1 MNNVTDDL
9 HLIVNFEFGVVIV
22 VKNGKEPSRVF
33 HKSVGSCRKV
43 GLKISY
49 SILFLG
55 CILGVEA
62 IPLRFHL
69 FPKLWVEVKNKS
81 HEVLSYLAIVL

>member
-1 MNNVTDDL
+1 M
-9 HLIVNFEFGVVIV
+9 
-22 VKNGKEPSRVF
+22 
-33 HKSVGSCRKV
+33 RKDSK
-43 GLKISY
+43 GY
-49 SILFLG
+49 SIFQSEAWFESLIFYFVLG

-81 HEVLSYLAIVL
+81 HEVLSYLAIIL

>member
-1 MNNVTDDL
+1 MA
-9 HLIVNFEFGVVIV
+9 
-22 VKNGKEPSRVF
+22 KNPQGYSISQSEV
-33 HKSVGSCRKV
+33 VGSCRKV